1 MLFALPLP
9 LKLFLASL
17 IGLFAFAGFVKHDA
31 EIATSTTSATG
42 TSSAVAKAKP
52 AAVPPAPKKQVP
64 VPSKPA
70 NAFTAS
76 TTRSGLGNVS
86 LRATS
91 SIDTALPSDT
101 ILAIEAA
108 IHAGINAERVKN
120 NLPIL
125 AYNAKLAGI
134 ARMHS
139 EDMLR
144 KGYFSHSDEDA
155 CNSGCRLTKAG
166 YVWGAVGENIY
177 LIHTSFKLSP
187 EKIAANIVA
196 GWMASPGHREN
207 ILSTLFSEEGI
218 GIAEERDTL
227 YATEDFGHPR

>member
-31 EIATSTTSATG
+31 EIATSTASAAA
-42 TSSAVAKAKP
+42 TSSVVAKAKP
-52 AAVPPAPKKQVP
+52 AAVPPAPKKQV
-64 VPSKPA
+64 
-70 NAFTAS
+70 NAFAAS

-108 IHAGINAERVKN
+108 VHTGINAERVKN
-120 NLPIL
+120 NLPVL

-134 ARMHS
+134 ARAHS
-139 EDMLR
+139 EDMLQ
-144 KGYFSHSDEDA
+144 KGYFSHSDKDA
-155 CNSGCRLTKAG
+155 CNSGCRLTKGG
-166 YVWGAVGENIY
+166 YAWGAVGENIY